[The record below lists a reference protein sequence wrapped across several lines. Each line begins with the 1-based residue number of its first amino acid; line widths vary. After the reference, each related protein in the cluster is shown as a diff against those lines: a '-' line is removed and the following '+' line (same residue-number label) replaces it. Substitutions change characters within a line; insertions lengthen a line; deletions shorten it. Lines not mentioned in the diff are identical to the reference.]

1 MDDAFRE
8 AVPGAI
14 WTGPW
19 VRADG
24 GFHRAE
30 NTKADSSVSTADAV
44 ALALRRRA
52 KRESGDVSY
61 VIALADTT
69 AERPEVPRS
78 INRDP

>member
-44 ALALRRRA
+44 ALALRRHA
-52 KRESGDVSY
+52 KRESVPY